1 MILDVR
7 GVIMKKNDVLLAVGV
22 AAAAAAIF
30 CFQIFRRN
38 DGPQEV
44 TVTVRGE
51 VFGTYS
57 LAEEQT
63 VSIND
68 TNRLVIAGGKAHM
81 EWADC
86 PDQVCVD
93 HSEIW
98 RDGESIICLP
108 NEVVVTVQ
116 STEESGIDGIVG

>member
-22 AAAAAAIF
+22 AAVAAAIF
-30 CFQIFRRN
+30 CFQIFRGN
-38 DGPQEV
+38 DGSRDV

-51 VFGTYS
+51 IFGTYS
-57 LAEEQT
+57 LAENQT
-63 VSIND
+63 VSINN
-68 TNRLVIAGGKAHM
+68 TNCLVIADGKVHM

-116 STEESGIDGIVG
+116 STEERDIDGIVR